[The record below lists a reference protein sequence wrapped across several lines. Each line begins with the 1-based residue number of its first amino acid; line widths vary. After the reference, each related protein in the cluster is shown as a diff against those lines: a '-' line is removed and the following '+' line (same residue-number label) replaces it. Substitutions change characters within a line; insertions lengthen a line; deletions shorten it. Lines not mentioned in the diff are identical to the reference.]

1 MDNNRPMIQ
10 GDMTHLLA
18 FDLGSST
25 GRALW
30 GTYKDGQLSFEVIH
44 SFPNGP
50 IRLNGSWYWDILR
63 IYDEMLV
70 ALRNAGQLAQGAPF
84 TVGIDTWGVD
94 CAFVDKTGQLMAPVH
109 HYRDPRTE
117 GLYSEIFQNVARE
130 EIYSRTGIMFIQFNS
145 LVQLFAEKK
154 SRPWLLN
161 QAEKLL
167 FPPDLFTYFLTGQYF
182 NEITIA
188 STSQFLDPATR
199 SWDRGLL
206 ECLEIPHH
214 FLCPLIS
221 PGTIIGPLS
230 PYVQAETGLGNEVTV
245 VAVGGHDTA
254 SALSAAPTETSASAV
269 ISAGTWS
276 LLGRELDSPE
286 RSSHSLNANFTNECS
301 VGNKIFYHK
310 ILCGLWLI
318 QECRRIW
325 EEEGKELSYSEI
337 HEAAEMAEPLQHIF
351 YPDDP
356 RFMNPLN
363 MPDEIRGFFLDRGED
378 APEGVAEMARSIYE
392 SLALNHA
399 YVLQGIEKTL
409 GTAIDVVHIV
419 GGGSQA
425 ELLCQFTA
433 NASGKTVVA
442 GPIEATALG
451 NMLAQLK
458 AQGLIS
464 GLEEGRRIV
473 RNSLN
478 LKVYKPRNMSFWVEA
493 LNVFMERL

>member
-1 MDNNRPMIQ
+1 
-10 GDMTHLLA
+10 
-18 FDLGSST
+18 
-25 GRALW
+25 
-30 GTYKDGQLSFEVIH
+30 
-44 SFPNGP
+44 
-50 IRLNGSWYWDILR
+50 
-63 IYDEMLV
+63 
-70 ALRNAGQLAQGAPF
+70 
-84 TVGIDTWGVD
+84 
-94 CAFVDKTGQLMAPVH
+94 
-109 HYRDPRTE
+109 
-117 GLYSEIFQNVARE
+117 
-130 EIYSRTGIMFIQFNS
+130 
-145 LVQLFAEKK
+145 
-154 SRPWLLN
+154 
-161 QAEKLL
+161 
-167 FPPDLFTYFLTGQYF
+167 
-182 NEITIA
+182 
-188 STSQFLDPATR
+188 
-199 SWDRGLL
+199 
-206 ECLEIPHH
+206 
-214 FLCPLIS
+214 
-221 PGTIIGPLS
+221 
-230 PYVQAETGLGNEVTV
+230 
-245 VAVGGHDTA
+245 
-254 SALSAAPTETSASAV
+254 
-269 ISAGTWS
+269 
-276 LLGRELDSPE
+276 
-286 RSSHSLNANFTNECS
+286 
-301 VGNKIFYHK
+301 
-310 ILCGLWLI
+310 
-318 QECRRIW
+318 
-325 EEEGKELSYSEI
+325 
-337 HEAAEMAEPLQHIF
+337 MAEPLQHIF

-363 MPDEIRGFFLDRGED
+363 MPDDIRGFFLDRGED